1 MIGIILLIST
11 ITVKSVKYIK
21 QNGTQ
26 ENKTVLSLVL
36 KGILIFVLFPV
47 FLTNC
52 ADWIESVHYLYI
64 LNLNESQMSNKIITN
79 GISVSLN
86 EDLFYSSELVNKLY
100 YYMQEHNGIYE
111 DFDINKRIDFL
122 KNHMDSDLEIPVS
135 NEIPY
140 IVVNNNYLKDY
151 TIRDEFGNP
160 LDFNQIEESIL
171 LIPENYSFNQ
181 DQISYYSNYEDCK
194 VIRIEPNLRFVRHMP
209 YVENTKDLEKIN
221 PVIFI
226 DHNWMEN
233 ARVST
238 DNYFIPI
245 DTKKSVSNFKRFL
258 IQNNMDKKVK
268 FYLSDSY
275 FS

>member
-52 ADWIESVHYLYI
+52 ADWIESIHYLYI

-245 DTKKSVSNFKRFL
+245 DTKKVFQILKDF
-258 IQNNMDKKVK
+258 
-268 FYLSDSY
+268 
-275 FS
+275 

>member
-1 MIGIILLIST
+1 MC
-11 ITVKSVKYIK
+11 K
-21 QNGTQ
+21 
-26 ENKTVLSLVL
+26 
-36 KGILIFVLFPV
+36 P

-52 ADWIESVHYLYI
+52 ADWIESIHYLYI

-171 LIPENYSFNQ
+171 LIPE
-181 DQISYYSNYEDCK
+181 
-194 VIRIEPNLRFVRHMP
+194 IR
-209 YVENTKDLEKIN
+209 
-221 PVIFI
+221 
-226 DHNWMEN
+226 
-233 ARVST
+233 
-238 DNYFIPI
+238 
-245 DTKKSVSNFKRFL
+245 
-258 IQNNMDKKVK
+258 
-268 FYLSDSY
+268 
-275 FS
+275 